1 MASNSLASVCFS
13 LHPRWR
19 VAVSPLLFV
28 IPVITFSPS
37 ASASFIAGIARAL
50 EHVPGQKL
58 AKTAGQQATHS
69 ADQVAGAAAHA
80 GSAPGPFPTPPV
92 DLPAHMAPSIAQDVV
107 FFNPTQIISRA
118 LQRKCT
124 GSDGTEIIEDKCQQR
139 VRLEYARCQREV
151 PAVVAM
157 REQQVENCLYTNS
170 YTVKPYVKTVGRP

>member
-1 MASNSLASVCFS
+1 MVSNALASVYFS
-13 LHPRWR
+13 MRGRWR
-19 VAVSPLLFV
+19 ESGGALGLAILISA
-28 IPVITFSPS
+28 FSPS
-37 ASASFIAGIARAL
+37 ANASFIAGIARAL
-50 EHVPGQKL
+50 EHVPAQKL

-80 GSAPGPFPTPPV
+80 GAASGPFPTPPV
-92 DLPAHMAPSIAQDVV
+92 DLPAHMAPSIAQDAV
-107 FFNPTQIISRA
+107 FFNPTQVISRA

-124 GSDGTEIIEDKCQQR
+124 GSDGTEIVEDKCQHR

-157 REQQVENCLYTNS
+157 REQAVESCLYTNS